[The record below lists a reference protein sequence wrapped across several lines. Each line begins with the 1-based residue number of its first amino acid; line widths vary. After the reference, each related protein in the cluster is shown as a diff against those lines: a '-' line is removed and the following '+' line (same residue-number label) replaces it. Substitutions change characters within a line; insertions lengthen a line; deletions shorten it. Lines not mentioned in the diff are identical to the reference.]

1 MSRGS
6 NQKLKLHYLAK
17 ILTAKTDEQHGL
29 TMPQIIDELAR
40 YDISAERK
48 SVYSDFAVLED
59 ILGWEIICTHDGRQH
74 YYHLNS
80 RLFELAELKLL
91 VDAIQSSKFITLKK
105 SKELIGKLEEFASS
119 YEAKELQRQVFVQ
132 NRIKTMNESI
142 YYSVDAIYSAIENN
156 HKVSFQYY
164 NWNIKK
170 EMELRHDGAFYTVSP
185 WALSWDDENYYL
197 IAYDSEADMI
207 KHYRVDKMLHIS
219 ETEEKR
225 EGRKLFKSFDL
236 AAYAKKSF
244 GMFSGEEE
252 LVKLVVDN
260 NMAGVVIDRFGR
272 DVTFLPKNKTTSYVH
287 VSVAVSDA
295 FFGWIFGLGGGVKIA
310 GPTSVVKKSKE
321 LAKKFV

>member
-1 MSRGS
+1 MARGS
-6 NQKLKLHYLAK
+6 NQKLKLYFLSK
-17 ILTAKTDEQHGL
+17 ILREKTDEQHGL
-29 TMPQIIDELAR
+29 TMPQIIEELEK

-48 SVYSDFAVLED
+48 SVYSDFKVLED
-59 ILGWEIICTHDGRQH
+59 LLGWEILCTQDGRQH
-74 YYHLNS
+74 YYHLIG
-80 RLFELAELKLL
+80 RRFELAELKLL

-105 SKELIGKLEEFASS
+105 SKELIGKLEYFASV
-119 YEAKELQRQVFVQ
+119 YEARELQRQVFVQ

-142 YYSVDAIYSAIENN
+142 YYSVDAINSAIDKN
-156 HKVSFQYY
+156 HKVSFQYF

-185 WALSWDDENYYL
+185 WALTWDDENYYL
-197 IAYDSEADMI
+197 IAYDSEADKI

-236 AAYAKKSF
+236 ASYAKKSF

-252 LVKLVVDN
+252 LVKLLIDN
-260 NMAGVVIDRFGR
+260 EMAGVIIDRFGM

-295 FFGWIFGLGGGVKIA
+295 FFGWVFGLGGGVKIV
-310 GPTSVVKKSKE
+310 GPASVVKKSKA